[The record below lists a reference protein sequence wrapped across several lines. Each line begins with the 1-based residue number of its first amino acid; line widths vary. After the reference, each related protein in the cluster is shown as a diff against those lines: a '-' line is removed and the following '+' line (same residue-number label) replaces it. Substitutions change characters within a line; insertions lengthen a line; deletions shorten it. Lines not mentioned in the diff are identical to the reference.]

1 MTKAGGP
8 LIQIINRGKVLK
20 WNMHKQTPD
29 AKWHYLSI
37 NNETTKHK
45 LHSLYSLLPVSIS
58 NSPSLNTQTDPR
70 SVPNGVLNT
79 KHANFTMPKE
89 MLEEDATLKEDNV

>member
-1 MTKAGGP
+1 
-8 LIQIINRGKVLK
+8 
-20 WNMHKQTPD
+20 
-29 AKWHYLSI
+29 
-37 NNETTKHK
+37 
-45 LHSLYSLLPVSIS
+45 LPVSIS